1 MLPIVE
7 DYFRDIYHTSYPF
20 NIDQVVQLVEP
31 KVTRAMNN
39 ILLLPYTAEEVRT
52 ALFQMNPSKAP
63 GPDGMNAFFFHK
75 FWHIVSPDIIKAILD
90 FLNSS
95 HILKSINY
103 THLALIPKTKS
114 PDHMTQFRPIGLCN
128 VIYKIISKV
137 LANRLKISS
146 S

>member
-39 ILLLPYTAEEVRT
+39 ILLLPYTVEEVRT

-63 GPDGMNAFFFHK
+63 GPDGMNAFFF
-75 FWHIVSPDIIKAILD
+75 
-90 FLNSS
+90 
-95 HILKSINY
+95 
-103 THLALIPKTKS
+103 
-114 PDHMTQFRPIGLCN
+114 
-128 VIYKIISKV
+128 
-137 LANRLKISS
+137 
-146 S
+146 